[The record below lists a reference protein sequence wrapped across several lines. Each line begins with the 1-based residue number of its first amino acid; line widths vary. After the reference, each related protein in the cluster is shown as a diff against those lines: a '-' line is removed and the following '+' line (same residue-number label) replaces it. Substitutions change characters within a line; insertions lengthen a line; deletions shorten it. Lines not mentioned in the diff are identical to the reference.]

1 MAEKEL
7 FGNSE
12 QLESCVHEKDHVAA
26 PGKKVG
32 DLISRAGAI
41 ETVRKAKSIGQAH
54 RMLVQLPSAQPSA
67 TDTNVATTDTISRQ
81 AVLRILNRNMSNGF
95 YDYNHDWW
103 DPTIDMEAINEIKV
117 LPSAQRKGHGI
128 DEGTNYACS
137 KCHRGCW
144 VNSNYCPW
152 CGADMRGEDDE

>member
-1 MAEKEL
+1 MVENKQ

-12 QLESCVHEKDHVAA
+12 QLDCSDCVNHGGDWDCNHVQCR
-26 PGKKVG
+26 K
-32 DLISRAGAI
+32 GA
-41 ETVRKAKSIGQAH
+41 
-54 RMLVQLPSAQPSA
+54 
-67 TDTNVATTDTISRQ
+67 DTISRQ
-81 AVLRILNRNMSNGF
+81 AVLRVLNRNMSNGF

-103 DPTIDMEAINEIKV
+103 DPTIDMEAINEIKA
-117 LPSAQRKGHGI
+117 LPSTQKKGHWI

-137 KCHRGCW
+137 ECHRGCW